1 MSTKLNE
8 KQLIAVHLLAS
19 GVKASVIAKEISI
32 REETLS
38 RWRQIDEF
46 KAELEYAT
54 RSILKEIVETHK
66 NILISSQNIILD
78 ALSNNDLDLLK
89 KANLALRYLSLIKGK
104 DDVAEKSENKLFKY
118 SELGNFCR
126 VKDNLSFLKT
136 FCLFMG
142 QKKGLVSIL

>member
-8 KQLIAVHLLAS
+8 KQLIVVHLLAS

-46 KAELEYAT
+46 KDALEDAT
-54 RSILKEIVETHK
+54 EAVLREIDETHK
-66 NILISSQNIILD
+66 NLLILSQSVINEALNNEELD
-78 ALSNNDLDLLK
+78 IFK

-104 DDVAEKSENKLFKY
+104 DDITQKSSETLKEHLDDKEFKF
-118 SELGNFCR
+118 G
-126 VKDNLSFLKT
+126 
-136 FCLFMG
+136 
-142 QKKGLVSIL
+142 II

>member
-46 KAELEYAT
+46 KDALEDAT
-54 RSILKEIVETHK
+54 EAVLREIDETHK
-66 NILISSQNIILD
+66 NLLILSQSVINEALNNEELD
-78 ALSNNDLDLLK
+78 IFK

-104 DDVAEKSENKLFKY
+104 DDITQKSSHNLFKY
-118 SELGNFCR
+118 AELERF
-126 VKDNLSFLKT
+126 K
-136 FCLFMG
+136 
-142 QKKGLVSIL
+142 I

>member
-19 GVKASVIAKEISI
+19 GFKASVIAKKIGI

-46 KAELEYAT
+46 KEALEHAT
-54 RSILKEIVETHK
+54 EAVLREIDETHK
-66 NILISSQNIILD
+66 NLLIRSQNVISE
-78 ALSNNDLDLLK
+78 ALENQELDLFK

-104 DDVAEKSENKLFKY
+104 DDIMQKSSDNLFKY
-118 SELGNFCR
+118 VELGRF
-126 VKDNLSFLKT
+126 
-136 FCLFMG
+136 
-142 QKKGLVSIL
+142 